1 MTSLREIS
9 FGALAAERDLA
20 QGLAAYFVESE
31 SFQRL
36 KTGIK
41 TIALGNRGSGK
52 TAIFKMIAEQERKEG
67 SVVIEL
73 APEDYS
79 YELLSQT
86 MTSEDRGS
94 WAKQSGYAAA
104 WKYLIYLLA
113 MKAACNAQKGFK
125 TGSSKRVYNYLRDK
139 HKGIELNPIGVLI
152 SYLKR
157 LEGVKLGNL
166 QAAIKAQ
173 ELQYLYKLE
182 EIDSLLDDLNQICR
196 HFPVIILIDELDR
209 GWDAS
214 EDAKAFVAGLVQ
226 AATSIDLRTSSIR
239 VMLSL
244 RKEIYENIPS
254 LHEDAQKVRDIVEFI
269 EWDEQKLFQLISNR
283 LSFSSPSLKKMHP
296 EERWSAVFESL
307 TDSDNIDSFHYI
319 VDRTLYRPRELLQY
333 CIEVRNKALD
343 QNQLL
348 PININTVF
356 EVEYSYSQE
365 HISDIASEYR
375 FQYPGLLTVLETFRD
390 FEKTFDRSTLELR
403 CIEISVKDVP
413 IDPIATWC
421 FDVAPEQLISVLWQ
435 IGFLQVKVANESN
448 MPAQWRSK
456 YLGSHQIK
464 LINLMRIQSFQI
476 HPLFHTFLGFG

>member
-1 MTSLREIS
+1 MTNLREIS
-9 FGALAAERDLA
+9 FGALAAERDVA
-20 QGLAAYFVESE
+20 RGLAAYFVESQ

-52 TAIFKMIAEQERKEG
+52 TAIFKMIAEQKRKEG
-67 SVVIEL
+67 TVVIEL
-73 APEDYS
+73 TPEDYS

-113 MKAACNAQKGFK
+113 MKAACNAQKGLK
-125 TGSSKRVYNYLRDK
+125 TGPAKRVYNYLRDN
-139 HKGIELNPIGVLI
+139 HKGVEINPIGVLI

-214 EDAKAFVAGLVQ
+214 EDAKAFVGGLVQ
-226 AATSIDLRTSSIR
+226 AVTSIDLRTPCIR

-244 RKEIYENIPS
+244 RREIYENIPS

-269 EWDEQKLFQLISNR
+269 DWDEKKLFQLISNR
-283 LSFSSPSLKKMHP
+283 LSFSSPSLESILP
-296 EERWSAVFESL
+296 EERWRAVFESSA
-307 TDSDNIDSFHYI
+307 DSGNIGSFHYI
-319 VDRTLYRPRELLQY
+319 IDRTLYRPRELLQY

-343 QNQLL
+343 QNQSL
-348 PININTVF
+348 PINFNTIF
-356 EVEYSYSQE
+356 EVEYYYSQE
-365 HISDIASEYR
+365 RVADIASEYR
-375 FQYPGLLTVLETFRD
+375 FQYPGLLSVLEAFRD
-390 FEKTFDRSTLELR
+390 FEKTFDRDTLELR
-403 CIEISVKDVP
+403 CIEISIKEIPV
-413 IDPIATWC
+413 DPISIWC
-421 FDVAPEQLISVLWQ
+421 FDSTPEQLINILWQ
-435 IGFLQVKVANESN
+435 IGFLQAEIASESN
-448 MPAQWRSK
+448 PLTQWRSK

-464 LINLMRIQSFQI
+464 LINLMRIHSFQI
-476 HPLFHTFLGFG
+476 HPLFYTFLGFE